1 LTQFGRLALGLIGGH
16 EFGLGIAEFGVSTAE
31 GEPNS
36 AADCGSAIEVAL
48 GSGATVTV
56 VVEDDE
62 LRLVGVSPGSG
73 AATGL
78 D

>member
-1 LTQFGRLALGLIGGH
+1 MTQFGRLALGLIAGH
-16 EFGLGIAEFGVSTAE
+16 DIGFGIAELGESTAE
-31 GEPNS
+31 GEPNC
-36 AADCGSAIEVAL
+36 AADCGSAMDVAE

-56 VVEDDE
+56 VVEDEE
-62 LRLVGVSPGSG
+62 LRLAGASPGSG